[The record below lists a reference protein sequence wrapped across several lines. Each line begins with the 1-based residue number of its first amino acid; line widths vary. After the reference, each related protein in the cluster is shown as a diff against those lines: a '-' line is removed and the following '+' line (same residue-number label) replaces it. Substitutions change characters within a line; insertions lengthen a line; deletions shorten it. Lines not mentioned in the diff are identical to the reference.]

1 MDFVPHLKD
10 GGADRFPSRGGSA
23 QSESAE
29 LAGSVTTSPSRERS
43 AQTTRLQKGCI
54 LAIGRTDS
62 KMELA
67 EIHTAADVFVN
78 PTYEETFG
86 LTTLEAVSCGTHTI
100 VYEDTACEEVALDI
114 GKDRASIV
122 PNGDVG
128 AIAARVDEI
137 CT

>member
-1 MDFVPHLKD
+1 
-10 GGADRFPSRGGSA
+10 
-23 QSESAE
+23 
-29 LAGSVTTSPSRERS
+29 
-43 AQTTRLQKGCI
+43 
-54 LAIGRTDS
+54 
-62 KMELA
+62 MELA

-100 VYEDTACEEVALDI
+100 VYEDTACEEVALEI

-128 AIAARVDEI
+128 AIAARVDES